1 MKRGCFFSVVI
12 GLTLIIGIG
21 FYIIKNY
28 GDDFLRFGKEKV
40 IEIAYDEIEKKVNL
54 LEDSKYQDSL
64 KIKLKY
70 YFTNLET
77 KDLEQAEAVLN
88 KIEYF
93 IKDKSIDSTEY
104 QLITDL
110 LNKK

>member
-28 GDDFLRFGKEKV
+28 GDDFWRFGKEKV
-40 IEIAYDEIEKKVNL
+40 FEIAYDELEKKVNV
-54 LEDSKYQDSL
+54 LEDSKYNDSL
-64 KIKLKY
+64 KIKLKQ

-77 KDLEQAEAVLN
+77 KDLEQAEVLLD

-93 IKDKSIDSTEY
+93 INDKTIDSTEY